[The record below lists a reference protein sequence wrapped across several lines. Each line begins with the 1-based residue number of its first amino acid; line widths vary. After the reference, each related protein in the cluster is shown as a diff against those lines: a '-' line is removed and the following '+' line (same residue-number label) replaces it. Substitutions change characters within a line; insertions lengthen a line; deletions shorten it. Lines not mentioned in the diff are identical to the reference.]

1 MSSSENDFCVIGLG
15 KFGISVVRT
24 LEDLGKVTLAI
35 DKKEERC
42 QLVSSIASETLILD
56 STNRGALEDAG
67 IHKIQ
72 NIIIAVGSDL
82 AASIVTAVHVLAIH
96 RENNTLN
103 RLNLVAKAVDSTHQL
118 ILEAIGITNIILSET
133 EAGKKAAYRAIW
145 KLGVDL
151 TTVDDK
157 YSIASVIVKNMR
169 FTNKKLEAL
178 RIPTNYKINLV
189 AIKRD
194 GKVIIP
200 SRNEI
205 LMLNDELLF
214 ISSND
219 NINNVYNDFS
229 INNSTKVPE
238 RVITKAQEKKLPFWK
253 RWGKKNKKKFGK
265 NNGSNVKKI
274 PSSKPKAKKD
284 K

>member
-24 LEDLGKVTLAI
+24 LEELGKVTLAI

-82 AASIVTAVHVLAIH
+82 AASIVTAVHILTIH
-96 RENNTLN
+96 RENNTLVH
-103 RLNLVAKAVDSTHQL
+103 LNLIAKAVDSTHQL

-151 TTVDDK
+151 TTVDEK

-200 SRNEI
+200 SRNEM

-229 INNSTKVPE
+229 INNTTAKTPE
-238 RVITKAQEKKLPFWK
+238 RMVTKIPIKKLPFWK
-253 RWGKKNKKKFGK
+253 RWFKKNKK
-265 NNGSNVKKI
+265 NSGSSTKKI
-274 PSSKPKAKKD
+274 PNSKPKVKKN

>member
-24 LEDLGKVTLAI
+24 LEELGKVTLAI

-82 AASIVTAVHVLAIH
+82 AASIVTAVHILTIH
-96 RENNTLN
+96 RENNTLVH
-103 RLNLVAKAVDSTHQL
+103 LNLIAKAVDSTHQL

-151 TTVDDK
+151 TTVDEK

-200 SRNEI
+200 SRNEM

-229 INNSTKVPE
+229 INNTTTKTPE
-238 RVITKAQEKKLPFWK
+238 RMVTKIPIKKLPFWK
-253 RWGKKNKKKFGK
+253 RWFKKNKKQ
-265 NNGSNVKKI
+265 SASSTKKI
-274 PSSKPKAKKD
+274 PSSKPKVKKN

>member
-24 LEDLGKVTLAI
+24 LEELGKVTLAI

-82 AASIVTAVHVLAIH
+82 AASIVTAVHILTIH
-96 RENNTLN
+96 RENNTLVH
-103 RLNLVAKAVDSTHQL
+103 LNLIAKAVDSTHQL

-151 TTVDDK
+151 TTVDEK

-200 SRNEI
+200 SRNEM

-229 INNSTKVPE
+229 INNTTTKTPE
-238 RVITKAQEKKLPFWK
+238 RMVTKIPIKKLPFWK
-253 RWGKKNKKKFGK
+253 RWFKKNKK
-265 NNGSNVKKI
+265 NSGSSTKKI
-274 PSSKPKAKKD
+274 PSSKPKVKKN

>member
-35 DKKEERC
+35 DKREERC

-157 YSIASVIVKNMR
+157 YSIASVIVKNMI
-169 FTNKKLEAL
+169 FTNKKLETL

-189 AIKRD
+189 AIKRA

-238 RVITKAQEKKLPFWK
+238 RLVTKVQEKKLPFWK
-253 RWGKKNKKKFGK
+253 RWGKKKKKRFSK
-265 NNGSNVKKI
+265 SNGSNIKKM
-274 PSSKPKAKKD
+274 SSAKSKIKKD

>member
-56 STNRGALEDAG
+56 STNRSALEDAG

-96 RENNTLN
+96 RDNNTLN
-103 RLNLVAKAVDSTHQL
+103 ILNLIAKAVDSTHQL
-118 ILEAIGITNIILSET
+118 ILEAIGVTNIILSET

-157 YSIASVIVKNMR
+157 YSIANVIVKNMR
-169 FTNKKLEAL
+169 FTNKKLETL

-189 AIKRD
+189 AIKRA

-200 SRNEI
+200 SRNEM

-229 INNSTKVPE
+229 INTAKIPE
-238 RVITKAQEKKLPFWK
+238 KIITKIPVKKLPFWK
-253 RWGKKNKKKFGK
+253 RWNKKKSIK
-265 NNGSNVKKI
+265 NKGAKTKKI
-274 PSSKPKAKKD
+274 TTRKTKVKNK
-284 K
+284 

>member
-24 LEDLGKVTLAI
+24 LEELSKVTLAI

-56 STNRGALEDAG
+56 STHRGALEDAG

-96 RENNTLN
+96 RDNNTLSS
-103 RLNLVAKAVDSTHQL
+103 LNLIAKAVDSTHQL

-157 YSIASVIVKNMR
+157 YSIANVIVKNMR
-169 FTNKKLEAL
+169 FTNKKLETL

-189 AIKRD
+189 AIKRA

-200 SRNEI
+200 SKNEI

-229 INNSTKVPE
+229 INTTKIPEKIITKVP
-238 RVITKAQEKKLPFWK
+238 VKKLPFWK
-253 RWGKKNKKKFGK
+253 RWSKKKSIKNKSAKI
-265 NNGSNVKKI
+265 KKI
-274 PSSKPKAKKD
+274 TTRKSKVKNK
-284 K
+284 